1 MNDSTLFDLIPAYA
15 LGALSDEESA
25 QVEAFL
31 ATSEEAREELR
42 VYRAMLTG
50 LATTVPSRKAPAHL
64 TQDLRQ
70 QLSASPTVIPIAPR
84 RDTRIRWIAALEATL
99 VVAVGAYDV

>member
-15 LGALSDEESA
+15 LGALSDEERA

-42 VYRAMLTG
+42 VYQAMLTG
-50 LATTVPSRKAPAHL
+50 LATTVSATQSARPSNSGLPPA
-64 TQDLRQ
+64 
-70 QLSASPTVIPIAPR
+70 A
-84 RDTRIRWIAALEATL
+84 
-99 VVAVGAYDV
+99 